1 MLKTRGM
8 TILIGMDEAGYG
20 PNLGPLVVS
29 VTAWRIPEPPL
40 EFDFWSA
47 MQPLISQTAPKS
59 PTVLQIADSK
69 EVYSPGRGLRNL
81 EASVLC
87 GLAMDGANTNSLRSI
102 VEHAAA
108 KSVAEFETEPWFKG
122 EDVLLPLLTNPDDLA
137 ARTADWQQLCT
148 TAGVELLAMRSDV
161 VLTERFN
168 TLVNEVGSKGQVL
181 TRVTLGLL
189 GQVWDPNSDE
199 PTLVICDKHGG
210 RNRYDEF
217 IAEIVDDHLIQRH
230 DESRN
235 LSRYRVGS
243 TEFRFQTRAE
253 AHLPVAL
260 ASMLCKYV
268 REVSMELFNGF
279 WTQRVEGLKP
289 TKGYPQDAKRFQ
301 ADVAEKRAELGI
313 QDATFWRSK

>member
-1 MLKTRGM
+1 M

-29 VTAWRIPEPPL
+29 VTVWRIPASPTD
-40 EFDFWSA
+40 FDFWSA
-47 MQPLISQTAPKS
+47 MQPLISQSPPKG
-59 PTVLQIADSK
+59 PAVLQIADSK
-69 EVYSPGRGLRNL
+69 EVYSPGRGLQNL
-81 EASVLC
+81 EASVQC
-87 GLAMDGANTNSLRSI
+87 GLAIDGAVTSSLRSI

-108 KSVAEFETEPWFKG
+108 KSLPEFDTEPWFDG
-122 EDVLLPLLTNPDDLA
+122 QDVPLPLLAKPDELSEWTSMW
-137 ARTADWQQLCT
+137 RQLCDD
-148 TAGVELLAMRSDV
+148 ADVELLAMRSDV

-168 TLVNEVGSKGQVL
+168 RLVEQTGSKGKVL

-189 GQVWDPNSDE
+189 RQVWDPNSDE

-217 IAEIVDDHLIQRH
+217 IAEIVGDQMIQRH

-243 TEFRFQTRAE
+243 TELRFQTRAE

-260 ASMLCKYV
+260 ASMLCKYL
-268 REVSMELFNGF
+268 REVSMELFNDF

-313 QDATFWRSK
+313 RDATFWRSK